1 MELNLA
7 DLFECVA
14 DAVPDRPAVVCDGR
28 RLTDREL
35 DERSTRLAHGL
46 GAAGVGIGEH
56 VGLCMRNTVEHVGLC
71 MRNTVEHLESLLAC
85 YKLRAVPININW
97 RYEASEL
104 AYLFAD
110 ADTVVVLHDEEFA
123 AAVRSAASHAP
134 VVRRL
139 LEAGGEDYR
148 ALVASGSAARDLG
161 PRSPDDSYV
170 LYTGGTTGRP
180 KGVVWRQED
189 IFFAAIGGGNPGGPP
204 IVRAEELG
212 PNVLTN
218 TSQRVGPFLAP
229 DDPGPERY
237 ATFSMGPLMHAS
249 GSWGALGTVLGGGA
263 LVLDPE
269 PHFDA
274 VRVLDLVE
282 RERVCLLTLV
292 GDSGGRPLAEAV
304 EAEPARWDLSC
315 VRLLGSGGSILSADV
330 KARLLDAIPSVLAI
344 LEGMGSSESPAQ
356 AVSVTARGAA
366 VAPTLTFAAKPETIV
381 VDADLRPLPPG
392 RGLVGRL
399 ATRGRVPL
407 AYYKDPG
414 RSARTFVTID
424 GDRYALPGD
433 RATVDSD
440 GTIHLVGRGSACINT
455 GGEKVYP
462 RRWKPRCSPTM
473 ASSTWSWSV
482 CPTSTTAARC
492 APSCSR
498 RGMRSRSTPSAT
510 TVTAS
515 SRATRR
521 RGSWC
526 SSTRSPAPRRA
537 SPTTPGRTRSLPL
550 AAVSRRSRRTS
561 RAGKAPRSADDRRA
575 DRAVQDLTEAR
586 GSSQSKQS
594 KQMRSSVT
602 AMNVTV
608 PSGSSGDPDAPPPL
622 SMITNVSS

>member
-1 MELNLA
+1 MRRRRGARSPRGCLR
-7 DLFECVA
+7 C
-14 DAVPDRPAVVCDGR
+14 R

-46 GAAGVGIGEH
+46 GAAGVGIG
-56 VGLCMRNTVEHVGLC
+56 EHVGLC

-462 RRWKPRCSPTM
+462 EEVEAALLTHDGVLDVVVVGVPHEHYGS
-473 ASSTWSWSV
+473 AV
-482 CPTSTTAARC
+482 CAIVQPAGDA
-492 APSCSR
+492 
-498 RGMRSRSTPSAT
+498 
-510 TVTAS
+510 VTLDAV
-515 SRATRR
+515 RDHCH
-521 RGSWC
+521 G
-526 SSTRSPAPRRA
+526 
-537 SPTTPGRTRSLPL
+537 LL
-550 AAVSRRSRRTS
+550 A
-561 RAGKAPRSADDRRA
+561 GYKAPRKLVLVDAITRTAAGKPDYTWAHEIASPGGR
-575 DRAVQDLTEAR
+575 VEEI
-586 GSSQSKQS
+586 SSNQ
-594 KQMRSSVT
+594 
-602 AMNVTV
+602 
-608 PSGSSGDPDAPPPL
+608 PSGEGPSVSG
-622 SMITNVSS
+622 